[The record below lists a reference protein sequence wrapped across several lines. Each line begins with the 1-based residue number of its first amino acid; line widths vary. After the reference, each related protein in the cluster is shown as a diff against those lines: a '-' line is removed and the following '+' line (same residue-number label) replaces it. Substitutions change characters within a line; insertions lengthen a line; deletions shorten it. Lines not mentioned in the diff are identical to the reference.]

1 MSPNLG
7 RGKGEDMFRHR
18 ETMLKVLVGIIV
30 IGMLALFVTPFL
42 Q

>member
-1 MSPNLG
+1 
-7 RGKGEDMFRHR
+7 MFRHR
-18 ETMLKVLVGIIV
+18 ETLLKVLIGIIV

>member
-1 MSPNLG
+1 
-7 RGKGEDMFRHR
+7 MFKHR
-18 ETMLKVLVGIIV
+18 EVMLKVLIGIIV

>member
-1 MSPNLG
+1 
-7 RGKGEDMFRHR
+7 MFKNR
-18 ETMLKVLVGIIV
+18 ELMLKVMVGIIV

>member
-1 MSPNLG
+1 
-7 RGKGEDMFRHR
+7 MFRHR
-18 ETMLKVLVGIIV
+18 ETLLKVLVGIIV

>member
-1 MSPNLG
+1 
-7 RGKGEDMFRHR
+7 MFKHR
-18 ETMLKVLVGIIV
+18 EVMLKVMVGIIV